1 MAAGDP
7 VFGFWVS
14 ESRDVV
20 VSANEY
26 GGENYHRLGEGT
38 ISVLSDAI
46 AWYEAVTDND
56 SAAPDDE
63 DDSWHWTEAMNAYAG
78 GVMVRM
84 LEEAKERGCFS
95 FVTWDFSRTAD
106 SNGDPWTSDTAITD
120 LRIPVGTDLLSVVG
134 MLRQLGLT
142 FVMDTDFVLHA
153 YESSGY
159 GTDVS
164 ATVSFERTV
173 NLAETVE
180 HDVIASPARST
191 VLVKGTRGDNGATA
205 WIEADSAAGLAEVKR
220 RKEGFI
226 DAGSTTGT
234 ASLTTIGLDDI
245 YQKLRLRRGPAA
257 LPVVDGTLA
266 PFVDYSPGD
275 TVNVYVNG
283 TWNNEHLRLTG
294 IQISDRETGDYDVLA
309 IFDAGPSYQSKAGS
323 TPPPQ
328 TINQAG
334 DSPDNALSSRG
345 ATAYAGTGSGGTP
358 TLVQSVAAGTS
369 GSDGG
374 GQTASLGA
382 APTSGNILIAIVGN
396 RDATWAIAP
405 SGYTELVANA
415 YDGVDSRRLQILA
428 KVSDGTDGTISFSN
442 AGNAWPESI
451 VFSEW
456 SGFGGVLPSVDTS
469 ATSDVANDDTPA
481 VPAITPTASITALLV
496 AAVWKSPAGPN
507 PGPATLSGYTTI
519 DDSGYAGTG
528 NRHRL
533 TAWYQV
539 ANPTSGTYGPTST
552 SSSGDASDD
561 SNIIHAAL
569 KTGTAW
575 TTPAPNVNDGDDATY
590 HAITGTDLLRVTL
603 AAAKKTVYAR
613 VRIASATAGSRTLTI
628 KAATLSDYSD
638 IVTLGTVT
646 FTAIGSNTAQDV
658 VATWTNTTAYRY
670 YQLSIGTSDT
680 YRVHTWELRES
691 SVVTD
696 LAAHTG
702 DTSDAHDASAISIVD
717 AGGYYTGTDVE
728 AALQEVGAG
737 TLSGFVT
744 TTGGGKEV
752 YQSHGAMGATETID
766 LANGNYHYGTLDAN
780 CTFTFTGSTAGKLC
794 SFVLELTE
802 NGTGGFS
809 PTWPGSVVWI
819 GDTPTHDT
827 TASTTTFYVFH
838 THDNGTTWYG
848 AQVGSG
854 GGGTPATTV
863 ESETTF
869 GLSAAVGTDTEYARQ
884 DHTHGSPSEATVRDL
899 GHWEVVVSGTAPP
912 VAVSNP
918 DDDDWVYAW
927 VSG

>member
-1 MAAGDP
+1 MATLVHGYLRFIAYDESDLTGTAIGEITDATDKSIMVEVDGPGAAEFTLNRISDQRQDCRPGRYIRVYLTATIDEAVAGDP

-358 TLVQSVAAGTS
+358 TLVQSVAAGNS

-496 AAVWKSPAGPN
+496 AAVWKNPAGPN

-728 AALQEVGAG
+728 AALQELA
-737 TLSGFVT
+737 
-744 TTGGGKEV
+744 GGGIDYAEV
-752 YQSHGAMGATETID
+752 GD
-766 LANGNYHYGTLDAN
+766 L
-780 CTFTFTGSTAGKLC
+780 
-794 SFVLELTE
+794 
-802 NGTGGFS
+802 
-809 PTWPGSVVWI
+809 
-819 GDTPTHDT
+819 
-827 TASTTTFYVFH
+827 
-838 THDNGTTWYG
+838 
-848 AQVGSG
+848 
-854 GGGTPATTV
+854 
-863 ESETTF
+863 
-869 GLSAAVGTDTEYARQ
+869 AAVGETASAGVSTEVPRA
-884 DHTHGSPSEATVRDL
+884 DHVHTISADAVRNA
-899 GHWEVVVSGTAPP
+899 GRWEVVVSGTAPP
-912 VAVSNP
+912 VAVSTP